1 MVKRIGKY
9 TLQMENGPV
18 IMGFGSI
25 GGRKEG
31 EGPLG
36 KYFDQCYED
45 TTLGE
50 SSWEKSES
58 RLQTEAVEVALHK
71 AKCSASEINY
81 IFAGDLLNQCIAS
94 TFGLRGLGI
103 PFLGQYGACSTMA
116 QSPGARG
123 GFSLTAGSGRTRRR
137 RDLLSFLLRR
147 AAVPPAAGIRRPAR
161 PHRTVDGDG
170 LPAR

>member
-81 IFAGDLLNQCIAS
+81 IFARGSAEPVHLLHLRPARPGYPI
-94 TFGLRGLGI
+94 FGAIRRLLHH
-103 PFLGQYGACSTMA
+103 GAN
-116 QSPGARG
+116 PGARG
-123 GFSLTAGSGRTRRR
+123 GLC
-137 RDLLSFLLRR
+137 
-147 AAVPPAAGIRRPAR
+147 
-161 PHRTVDGDG
+161 
-170 LPAR
+170 